1 MKTSPELVQDLSPVN
16 DSDEDKITVLNSIEK
31 YSYLHRPGN
40 EEVWKTGK
48 SKVRIQVML
57 HAFFLLKSIL
67 LS

>member
-1 MKTSPELVQDLSPVN
+1 MKTSPEFVQDLLPVN
-16 DSDEDKITVLNSIEK
+16 DSGENKITVLNSIEK

-40 EEVWKTGK
+40 AEVWKTGK

-57 HAFFLLKSIL
+57 HAYSFVEKY